1 MNCKHNVVVSVFESS
16 VSELSEVNVWIL
28 LGIVSERWL
37 FRKESDDEFWKFQ
50 NEVGIVEL
58 NVQYLKLNQVKLVML
73 NNHMMMII
81 HQLNNLNWIEVIED
95 LLMLKVSVV
104 HYN

>member
-37 FRKESDDEFWKFQ
+37 FCKESDDEFWKFQ

-73 NNHMMMII
+73 NNHMMMVT
-81 HQLNNLNWIEVIED
+81 HQLDN
-95 LLMLKVSVV
+95 
-104 HYN
+104 